1 MRLAWYKVYKPTEY
15 YATYMTVRG
24 EDLDTVAIMEGRG
37 AVKQLMNSILNKGHE
52 ATAKEEN
59 MYVAMQVVNEMMAR
73 GVEFLPIDLYK
84 SHATVYKLEDGKI
97 RLPFMSMAGTG
108 ESAAVALM
116 KARDDGEGEYMSRDD
131 LQQRAGISK
140 SVMETLDAC
149 GALEGLPQSTQ
160 MSFFGF

>member
-1 MRLAWYKVYKPTEY
+1 
-15 YATYMTVRG
+15 
-24 EDLDTVAIMEGRG
+24 MEGRG

-108 ESAAVALM
+108 ES
-116 KARDDGEGEYMSRDD
+116 RDD